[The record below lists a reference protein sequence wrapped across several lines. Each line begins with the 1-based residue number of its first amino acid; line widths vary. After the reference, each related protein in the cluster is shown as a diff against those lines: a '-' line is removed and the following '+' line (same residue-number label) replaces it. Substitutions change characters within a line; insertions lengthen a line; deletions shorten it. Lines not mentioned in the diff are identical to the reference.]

1 MGSPHGDQV
10 RISILVHV
18 QFLEARVVGL
28 LHWALEGCGCLLLP
42 SRLMVYKIKGFEE
55 LNVILLLSCVH
66 LCILPVLVY
75 CSTDGSRILTCHTLH
90 LLYDLGRNPFK
101 SLLYLA
107 FILCIWQQFRTS
119 PKTAGE
125 FHFQRLC
132 LFLRNCAFA
141 LGTLATIVYWSLMRT
156 NINAFA
162 VHCHLVNF
170 IAILIDLI
178 ICDTPVFMIQYTAV
192 MCLTAIYGV
201 MTRVVYGLSCE
212 DLHQVVYSGIIDWK
226 NDPRI
231 TNIFMACIITVI
243 LPSLHALLYGI
254 YMFRSFLVGR
264 CVYRTYDE
272 AYDKSSASQGSSKVL
287 YMEISHINL
296 DDGRRNRD
304 IEHAQQF

>member
-1 MGSPHGDQV
+1 MSFCFY
-10 RISILVHV
+10 RAFISVY
-18 QFLEARVVGL
+18 FLCWYIAQL
-28 LHWALEGCGCLLLP
+28 TALEYSLATHYIYYTTWAETLL
-42 SRLMVYKIKGFEE
+42 
-55 LNVILLLSCVH
+55 N
-66 LCILPVLVY
+66 
-75 CSTDGSRILTCHTLH
+75 
-90 LLYDLGRNPFK
+90 LYFM
-101 SLLYLA
+101 LA